1 MIIYSRLKLTMQCSV
16 TLYQSIVGS
25 EENLALSRQD
35 LHQQNPGLIPFSKM
49 VTVGVPIEA
58 ITQKLK
64 MHGFEDIVI
73 ESFIDLHQNKK

>member
-1 MIIYSRLKLTMQCSV
+1 M
-16 TLYQSIVGS
+16 
-25 EENLALSRQD
+25 D

-73 ESFIDLHQNKK
+73 EAFIYLHQNKYFISMVSFDYSYFPPIYQLSL

>member
-1 MIIYSRLKLTMQCSV
+1 M
-16 TLYQSIVGS
+16 
-25 EENLALSRQD
+25 D

-64 MHGFEDIVI
+64 MHGFEDVVI
-73 ESFIDLHQNKK
+73 ESFIDFHQNKK